1 MASPEKEDAAAH
13 LSSLVNTSVPSM
25 ETNYSL
31 ARVQG
36 VAYPQVIQGE
46 RSLYRLPAT
55 GGGPATLILL
65 IRAWPGGLPHNHA
78 QDPFMWTSSCE
89 MDIPPSP
96 PPSGVPMVWCAPGTG
111 GNMLQVLDG
120 TEGMAAAGGSQAE
133 AAAPRVCN
141 WSHFRETTLWDT
153 HARSCAAAM
162 PRQQS
167 GAPGGVW
174 LCVPR

>member
-1 MASPEKEDAAAH
+1 MGSPEKEDAAAH

-36 VAYPQVIQGE
+36 VPYPQVIQGE

-55 GGGPATLILL
+55 GGGPATLLLL

-89 MDIPPSP
+89 LDITPSP
-96 PPSGVPMVWCAPGTG
+96 PPACNQSYKSAFRWRPLGIMHFSAVHAPGD
-111 GNMLQVLDG
+111 LI
-120 TEGMAAAGGSQAE
+120 AGGLK
-133 AAAPRVCN
+133 
-141 WSHFRETTLWDT
+141 W
-153 HARSCAAAM
+153 
-162 PRQQS
+162 QQNTN
-167 GAPGGVW
+167 ANE
-174 LCVPR
+174 LQMKYK

>member
-1 MASPEKEDAAAH
+1 MAH

-36 VAYPQVIQGE
+36 VPYPQVIQGE

-55 GGGPATLILL
+55 GRGPATLILL

-89 MDIPPSP
+89 LDLPTPP
-96 PPSGVPMVWCAPGTG
+96 PPSGVPMVWCAPG
-111 GNMLQVLDG
+111 
-120 TEGMAAAGGSQAE
+120 
-133 AAAPRVCN
+133 
-141 WSHFRETTLWDT
+141 
-153 HARSCAAAM
+153 
-162 PRQQS
+162 
-167 GAPGGVW
+167 
-174 LCVPR
+174 